1 MRSLFVVASCFVA
14 MSVVALAQPK
24 IEVIGGDTYDW
35 GKISAPK
42 EGHLEA
48 TIKIKNVGT
57 ELLKLLEIKPGCG
70 CTKTDPDKTE
80 LKPGEVSTM
89 GVTLNISPMQSG
101 QLIKNITV
109 RSNTPGA
116 DSTKYLFLK
125 ADIIRKVQ
133 LSPMMYF
140 AFVNPFV
147 GKEMTAR
154 LEVVNNDTKDLVVS
168 DFQVDN
174 DMKLNVSGTRTIKA
188 GEKLELE
195 LQATPKMKGPF
206 NGQVKFKTTSEENP
220 EFVISAY
227 ANVQENP

>member
-1 MRSLFVVASCFVA
+1 MRSLFIVASCFVA
-14 MSVVALAQPK
+14 MSVAAFAQPK
-24 IEVIGGDTYDW
+24 IEVVGGDTYDW
-35 GKISAPK
+35 GKVPAPK

-48 TIKIKNVGT
+48 TIRIKNVGT
-57 ELLKLLEIKPGCG
+57 EVLKLIEIKPGCG

-80 LKPGEVSTM
+80 LKPGEISTM
-89 GVTLNISPMQSG
+89 GVKLSISAMQSG

-109 RSNTPGA
+109 RSNTPGQ

-133 LSPMMYF
+133 LSMMYF

-154 LEVVNNDTKDLVVS
+154 LDVTNNDTKDLVLS

-174 DMKLNVSGTRTIKA
+174 DMKLNVSGTKTIKA
-188 GEKLELE
+188 GEKLELV
-195 LQATPKMKGPF
+195 LSATPKVKGPF
-206 NGQVKFKTTSEENP
+206 NGQVKFKTNSDENP
-220 EFVISAY
+220 DFVISAY